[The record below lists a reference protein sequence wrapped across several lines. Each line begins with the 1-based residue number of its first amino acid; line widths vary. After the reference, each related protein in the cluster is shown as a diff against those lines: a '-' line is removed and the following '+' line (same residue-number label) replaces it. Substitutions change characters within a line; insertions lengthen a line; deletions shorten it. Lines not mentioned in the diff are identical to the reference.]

1 MFILPFVNVTC
12 VLCHSQLPFLLYIS
26 VPAEHMRLNRVNLL
40 QILATKDKEDT
51 AESFKDDLTLTVRE
65 GQPLV
70 LTPSQVKNMTL
81 DDMVSIWKVNLPN
94 SCVISPLHCCCCP
107 QLFRQP

>member
-1 MFILPFVNVTC
+1 MKMSC
-12 VLCHSQLPFLLYIS
+12 VD
-26 VPAEHMRLNRVNLL
+26 LL

-81 DDMVSIWKVNLPN
+81 DDMVSIWKVN
-94 SCVISPLHCCCCP
+94 STHSFVRSPAVLLLSAAVNREPC
-107 QLFRQP
+107 LLL

>member
-1 MFILPFVNVTC
+1 MQLNYVT
-12 VLCHSQLPFLLYIS
+12 
-26 VPAEHMRLNRVNLL
+26 LL

-51 AESFKDDLTLTVRE
+51 AESFKDDLTLTVRD

-81 DDMVSIWKVNLPN
+81 DDMVSIWKVTSCLHIPSTAGASAAVYRELCLYSPPAN
-94 SCVISPLHCCCCP
+94 SLAGVC
-107 QLFRQP
+107 Q